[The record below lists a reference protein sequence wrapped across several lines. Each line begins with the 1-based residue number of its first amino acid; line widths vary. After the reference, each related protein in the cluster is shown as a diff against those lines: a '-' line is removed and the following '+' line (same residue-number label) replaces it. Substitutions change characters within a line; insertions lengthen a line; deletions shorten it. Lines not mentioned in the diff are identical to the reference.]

1 MNMLSETSSY
11 HSESIILD
19 NDSGWLDGVWAYF
32 LNDHDGIEDDEES
45 NHGTLSDNGS
55 DSLRDEA
62 SEVKAYEEYQSY
74 VDKFA
79 ESKTQDLY
87 EKFKD
92 EVSSLG
98 ADVSDTSTNVTERAK
113 RIEQHELDLVE
124 ERQKLYELE
133 LVEERQKQYELHL
146 AEERQKQYELDL
158 AEERQRQWDYERER
172 QRSGEQMDNSL
183 LAASV
188 KRSTMLLAYATKLH
202 AAKKKLAQDKA
213 MMSNRDEA
221 RDYNIQGYSDTHS
234 VRVESPKNTYV
245 GNNDNFMGISFGN
258 SEARKSRTM
267 SQTTM
272 QKGMQAN
279 YRTGSS
285 PYVRKEGNYSDVEE
299 MKAVK
304 RRELIRR
311 M

>member
-1 MNMLSETSSY
+1 
-11 HSESIILD
+11 
-19 NDSGWLDGVWAYF
+19 
-32 LNDHDGIEDDEES
+32 
-45 NHGTLSDNGS
+45 
-55 DSLRDEA
+55 
-62 SEVKAYEEYQSY
+62 
-74 VDKFA
+74 
-79 ESKTQDLY
+79 
-87 EKFKD
+87 
-92 EVSSLG
+92 
-98 ADVSDTSTNVTERAK
+98 
-113 RIEQHELDLVE
+113 
-124 ERQKLYELE
+124 
-133 LVEERQKQYELHL
+133 
-146 AEERQKQYELDL
+146 
-158 AEERQRQWDYERER
+158 
-172 QRSGEQMDNSL
+172 MDNSL

-213 MMSNRDEA
+213 MMSNRDAIVTERRMHNIPEA

-279 YRTGSS
+279 YRTESS
-285 PYVRKEGNYSDVEE
+285 PYVRNESYRQQAKEGNYSDVEE

-311 M
+311 MYV